1 MGEPVIINK
10 VKEEWG
16 SLGNMSKHPIKGD
29 VKGEAI
35 IWPCSEHLFQALR
48 LACPKVREE
57 IRMISNPMA
66 AKMHAK
72 KFIQENPDKL
82 VVQPMS
88 ERDLFNMCLVL
99 GIKLKQHEDVRKL
112 LLLTGDREIIEDATK
127 RQRGSGLFWGAALQ
141 EDGTWKGENWLGRL
155 WMGLREEIVGA

>member
-35 IWPCSEHLFQALR
+35 IWPRSEHLFQALR
-48 LACPKVREE
+48 LSCAKTREE
-57 IRMISNPMA
+57 IRAISNPMA

-72 KFIQENPDKL
+72 KFIREHPDKV

-88 ERDLFNMCLVL
+88 KRDLFNMRLVL
-99 GIKLKQHEDVRKL
+99 GIKLKQHEDVREL
-112 LLLTGDREIIEDATK
+112 LILTGDREIIEDATK
-127 RQRGSGLFWGAALQ
+127 RQRDSGLFWGAALQ

-155 WMGLREEIVGA
+155 WMELRQDLLSK